1 MRGLNSLYR
10 GPKSWLVKL
19 NLVISIV
26 TLSPIVIE
34 ISMWAVTASK
44 MKLGEPGM
52 MVVGVSLVILWVIG
66 QIGYVGCVPGL
77 LAGAVLLIVPDIPRK
92 VRVITAVLSVVSCIV
107 LVLDVARLR
116 AQLNHGILGAP

>member
-1 MRGLNSLYR
+1 
-10 GPKSWLVKL
+10 
-19 NLVISIV
+19 
-26 TLSPIVIE
+26 
-34 ISMWAVTASK
+34 MWAVTASK